1 MEQSSSKSGHVDT
14 DERPPQVPVNSD
26 YWDGYVDERG
36 AAEFLGF
43 SVAFFQNL
51 RYRGGGPPYSKIGR
65 QVRYRR
71 RDIEAWAAER
81 VRTSTADPGAAAA

>member
-1 MEQSSSKSGHVDT
+1 MEQSPGESGHVDT
-14 DERPPQVPVNSD
+14 DDRLAPVPADNDFWHQYINERT
-26 YWDGYVDERG
+26 
-36 AAEFLGF
+36 AASFIGFTTAFL
-43 SVAFFQNL
+43 QNL

-81 VRTSTADPGAAAA
+81 VRTSTADPGQAAA